1 MKRGFDLLAAIVAL
15 IVTSPVIAA
24 AAVLV
29 KLDSA
34 GPVFYRAERIGRGGK
49 PFEMYKLR
57 TMRVNSDRQ
66 GPRVTGAGDPRI
78 TSMGRILR
86 RTKVDEIPQLWHVVR
101 GDMSLVGPRP
111 EAPEFVQRYTP
122 EQRRVLSVRPG
133 ITGPAALAYL
143 DEENML
149 AQGDA
154 ETVYVAS
161 VMPAKLAIDLEYVQ
175 HRSFTGDLRVLAET
189 VWRIFARR
197 R

>member
-29 KLDSA
+29 KLDSP

-66 GPRVTGAGDPRI
+66 GPGVTGAGDPRI

-86 RTKVDEIPQLWHVVR
+86 RTKVDEIPQLWNVVR